1 MHGTPYFST
10 ARPLARV
17 WMSESLHHAPP
28 RPLGTWWRCTCTVYV
43 CEDMLGMLKL
53 MLGAIVLHHTRVT
66 PLLGAAHRPREAR
79 GTFKVNNPC
88 PTRRA
93 TSRPYLPV
101 ARARHAPR
109 ALRDREQRDP
119 YSLGRGDAAHRAPTH
134 SISLESGQGPLFY
147 GSHSRPLHS
156 PSVAAPK
163 LSSHGSATDSF
174 PSTPCLASRFATRP
188 DDFASA
194 TNESRNATA
203 ASQAAASP
211 RGVPIAWDRAGVV
224 CHLMQYQCIGRFR

>member
-1 MHGTPYFST
+1 MCPELAIPYTPATAYAVGAGRTGGGTGLS
-10 ARPLARV
+10 RL
-17 WMSESLHHAPP
+17 
-28 RPLGTWWRCTCTVYV
+28 
-43 CEDMLGMLKL
+43 
-53 MLGAIVLHHTRVT
+53 RVT
-66 PLLGAAHRPREAR
+66 VTFIYISAH
-79 GTFKVNNPC
+79 
-88 PTRRA
+88 
-93 TSRPYLPV
+93 TSRQPE
-101 ARARHAPR
+101 RAETRT
-109 ALRDREQRDP
+109 
-119 YSLGRGDAAHRAPTH
+119 LGRGDAAHRAPTH
-134 SISLESGQGPLFY
+134 SISLESAQGPLFY
-147 GSHSRPLHS
+147 GPHSRPLHS